1 MAMMMKLRT
10 QAKKVGHIRA
20 REAGVGS
27 CGAFN
32 SKTMMVMRM
41 DITPSLNAS
50 IRFVL
55 MHCKCNTD
63 SWEHGTSCTEQG
75 EGILDSWGREP
86 GAWSEE
92 RMRGERV
99 NGEKAEVRGQ

>member
-10 QAKKVGHIRA
+10 YAKKVGHILA

-55 MHCKCNTD
+55 MRGKSNTAAVTPEAGGVAYE
-63 SWEHGTSCTEQG
+63 SWAIWRSVTLLTLR
-75 EGILDSWGREP
+75 IYPLVLW
-86 GAWSEE
+86 
-92 RMRGERV
+92 
-99 NGEKAEVRGQ
+99 